1 MNITEES
8 VNGVTVLRA
17 VGRIDSG
24 NAGEFEAV
32 LVAAM
37 SAEGTRLVVDMAQL
51 SYISSAGL
59 RCLLVAAKA
68 ARTKRGAIALSAMA
82 AHIREVFDVSGFSS
96 LFEIHPD
103 AASAVTAL
111 GG

>member
-1 MNITEES
+1 MNITEQS

-17 VGRIDSG
+17 DGRIDSG
-24 NAGEFEAV
+24 NAAQFEAALLSV
-32 LVAAM
+32 IG
-37 SAEGTRLVVDMAQL
+37 AEGTRLVVDMERL

-68 ARTKRGAIALSAMA
+68 ARAKRGAIALSAMA
-82 AHIREVFDVSGFSS
+82 PHIREVFDVSGFSS
-96 LFEIHPD
+96 LFEIHAD
-103 AASAVTAL
+103 AAAAVAAL

>member
-1 MNITEES
+1 MNITEQS

-17 VGRIDSG
+17 EGRIDSG
-24 NAGEFEAV
+24 NAGEFESA
-32 LVAAM
+32 LLSAIG
-37 SAEGTRLVVDMAQL
+37 AEGTRLVVDMAQL

-68 ARTKRGAIALSAMA
+68 ARTKRGSIALSAMA
-82 AHIREVFDVSGFSS
+82 PHIREVFDVSGFSS
-96 LFEIHPD
+96 LFEIHAD
-103 AASAVTAL
+103 AAAAVTAL